1 MTSSLT
7 FNPSFFIS
15 RAGKYF
21 SDAVAMIGVNVV
33 IAMIAHTTAKG
44 VNAKLKA
51 PTGARKSVTA
61 KHLF

>member
-1 MTSSLT
+1 
-7 FNPSFFIS
+7 
-15 RAGKYF
+15 
-21 SDAVAMIGVNVV
+21 MIGVNVV